1 MIDAHESHFI
11 AKAEAASEAAA
22 EAIKV
27 AAEAAQAA
35 ATAWQEARGA
45 WGTVRL
51 SRRRRGLDLSPEVP
65 VSDFGTAVSE
75 LLKSRSR
82 PYPGG
87 SREAWE
93 RFSARD
99 ARPDPP
105 RLTTSEAIAHF
116 AGER

>member
-51 SRRRRGLDLSPEVP
+51 SRRRRGLELPPEVP
-65 VSDFGTAVSE
+65 ISDFGAAVSE
-75 LLKSRSR
+75 PSKSQSR

-87 SREAWE
+87 SRAAWE
-93 RFSARD
+93 RFLAWEATPRG
-99 ARPDPP
+99 P
-105 RLTTSEAIAHF
+105 RLSNAEARVRF
-116 AGER
+116 ETV